1 MRIIIVDDEMKAL
14 NTFLEDIMS
23 EEQMEY
29 HFFKDDEDEILKYI
43 DKRRVDAAFLD
54 INMPSIYGI
63 DLARILISHC
73 PDIKIAFIT
82 GSTKDESNLPEIVK
96 DHCIGFIY
104 KPYDK
109 ESLSH
114 YLEVVKAQ
122 TNILKV
128 VMFDTFDCFLNDRIV
143 KFSSNKSM
151 ELFALLLVYKGKN
164 LSMSDAITQLWPD
177 YDLDKA
183 KILYR
188 DAVWRLRKTL
198 KDIGF
203 NCVLFFRGSLG
214 LRKENI
220 QCDFWDYLEGKNND
234 FHGEF
239 LKSFDWSIEYL
250 GMLEDISDKRN

>member
-63 DLARILISHC
+63 DLAKILISHC

-82 GSTKDESNLPEIVK
+82 GSTKDESNLPEIVR

-128 VMFDTFDCFLNDRIV
+128 VMFDTFNCF
-143 KFSSNKSM
+143 
-151 ELFALLLVYKGKN
+151 
-164 LSMSDAITQLWPD
+164 
-177 YDLDKA
+177 
-183 KILYR
+183 
-188 DAVWRLRKTL
+188 
-198 KDIGF
+198 
-203 NCVLFFRGSLG
+203 
-214 LRKENI
+214 
-220 QCDFWDYLEGKNND
+220 
-234 FHGEF
+234 
-239 LKSFDWSIEYL
+239 
-250 GMLEDISDKRN
+250 

>member
-1 MRIIIVDDEMKAL
+1 
-14 NTFLEDIMS
+14 
-23 EEQMEY
+23 
-29 HFFKDDEDEILKYI
+29 
-43 DKRRVDAAFLD
+43 
-54 INMPSIYGI
+54 
-63 DLARILISHC
+63 
-73 PDIKIAFIT
+73 
-82 GSTKDESNLPEIVK
+82 
-96 DHCIGFIY
+96 
-104 KPYDK
+104 
-109 ESLSH
+109 
-114 YLEVVKAQ
+114 
-122 TNILKV
+122 
-128 VMFDTFDCFLNDRIV
+128 
-143 KFSSNKSM
+143 
-151 ELFALLLVYKGKN
+151 
-164 LSMSDAITQLWPD
+164 MSDAITQLWPD

-234 FHGEF
+234 FHGDF